1 MNSKGLFACLSNIS
15 SKILQNCQSWCS
27 KMSNIPRVI
36 KKSIFSLWLVIR
48 RNLKTP
54 FSDYLMAERGSI
66 IPDLRSMFAWKKY
79 NKVRIKY
86 NKVQKSTNMFC
97 FAYFC
102 YFQFFLFRYFVD
114 CIPDTWLYFHLLL
127 QVNNI
132 FYIYT
137 SLVCLSVRLYPLNVK
152 RLNWSGPNFL
162 WPLEWPQGRFLMIK
176 ILNVC
181 V

>member
-1 MNSKGLFACLSNIS
+1 MISYLKLLILNKLEFKGI
-15 SKILQNCQSWCS
+15 QNCQSWCS

-66 IPDLRSMFAWKKY
+66 IPDLRNMFAS
-79 NKVRIKY
+79 
-86 NKVQKSTNMFC
+86 KSPIVWTC

-152 RLNWSGPNFL
+152 RLKWSGPNFL